1 MSGQYLQTMGDT
13 GYVVIDI
20 ESDYSKTLISQ
31 LSGIEGTLRTR
42 VLF

>member
-1 MSGQYLQTMGDT
+1 
-13 GYVVIDI
+13 VVIDI

>member
-1 MSGQYLQTMGDT
+1 
-13 GYVVIDI
+13 VIDI